1 LTKLSEAAAESL
13 SKHGGEYLFLGFKD
27 RSSAGIKC
35 TCLPVLTDVDLDE
48 ASKKIAKGVN
58 NVFVIGSKTE

>member
-1 LTKLSEAAAESL
+1 VRWWTW
-13 SKHGGEYLFLGFKD
+13 FNRGFKD
-27 RSSAGIKC
+27 RSSAGIKLPC
-35 TCLPVLTDVDLDE
+35 HPVLTDVGLDE